1 MSAADRL
8 AAVVERVTPR
18 LRDLSDAAASAP
30 RAAGKWSPKEII
42 GHLIDSASNNHGRF
56 VRAQFSDDLVF
67 PGYEQEKWVAAQRYA
82 DAPWEELIA
91 LWRGF
96 NLHLARVMAN
106 APDDVRR
113 APRAIHNLDQ
123 VGWKEVPRDQP
134 ATLESFMDD
143 YVDHLEHHLG
153 QIFGRDTMSA

>member
-1 MSAADRL
+1 MSAAERL
-8 AAVVERVTPR
+8 TAAVERATPR
-18 LRDLSDAAASAP
+18 LRDLSDAAAGTP

-67 PGYEQEKWVAAQRYA
+67 PGYEQEKWVAVQRYA
-82 DAPWEELIA
+82 DAAWDDLVA

-96 NLHLARVMAN
+96 NLHIARVMAN

-113 APRAIHNLDQ
+113 TPRAKHNLDQ
-123 VGWKEVPRDQP
+123 IAWRTVPRHQP

-153 QIFGRDTMSA
+153 QIFGRDTMSP